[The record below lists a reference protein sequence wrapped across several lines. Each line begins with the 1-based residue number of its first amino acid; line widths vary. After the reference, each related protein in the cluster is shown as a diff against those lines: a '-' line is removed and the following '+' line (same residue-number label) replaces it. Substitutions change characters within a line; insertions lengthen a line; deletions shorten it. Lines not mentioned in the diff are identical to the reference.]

1 MPGSPD
7 LPIAMTPIRSGLL
20 LAPLAFLL
28 AGCLQDTASYTF
40 PEKDHAITL
49 VRNQTWPW
57 ESTLSLEV
65 VAIRLP
71 ECHEGGR
78 VEGVKRDSAITLFK
92 APDEYAEPIFILQVD
107 GKDFAVSTQSC
118 RVQKFEEAPPDRGQK
133 LGVFKE
139 KDGKF
144 GFVAEGV

>member
-1 MPGSPD
+1 MKT
-7 LPIAMTPIRSGLL
+7 LRSGLL
-20 LAPLAFLL
+20 LAPLALLL

-57 ESTLSLEV
+57 ESTMSLEV

-78 VEGVKRDSAITLFK
+78 VEAVRLDAPITLYR
-92 APDEYAEPIFILQVD
+92 APDEYAEPMFILQVD
-107 GKDFAVSTQSC
+107 SRDYAVSTQSC
-118 RVQKFEEAPPDRGQK
+118 QVQKFEAPPPDRGVK

-139 KDGKF
+139 TDGKF
-144 GFVAEGV
+144 GFVAEGG